1 MTVQQAVQVYLKQ
14 LQESGYS
21 YSERAHKARILNR
34 WFIIALALHHPT
46 VPSKLHALP
55 FSILLEASSEKVKHF
70 LESFQKEGA
79 SIKYLNLK
87 VFLEAHPELFDSAK
101 SVLRLLA
108 GRLALKDISERVGK
122 QMLKYLETLSVD
134 RAASYSRA
142 FFIFCYEQGWLTWN
156 SHYPHR
162 AATDR
167 VFEANFL
174 GAGIWPDR
182 LRKYLKYLE
191 EERNLSAGGIDYY
204 ARKLK
209 VFTEWLEGRR
219 CTDVQKATVR
229 EFIQYKREHGVKETT
244 LSKFL

>member
-1 MTVQQAVQVYLKQ
+1 MTAQQAVQVYLKQ

-55 FSILLEASSEKVKHF
+55 FSILLEASSEKAKHF

-79 SIKYLNLK
+79 SVKYLNLK

-122 QMLKYLETLSVD
+122 QMLEYLKTLSVD

-142 FFIFCYEQGWLTWN
+142 FFIFCREGFRSRFSRSRHLVG
-156 SHYPHR
+156 S
-162 AATDR
+162 
-167 VFEANFL
+167 
-174 GAGIWPDR
+174 
-182 LRKYLKYLE
+182 
-191 EERNLSAGGIDYY
+191 S
-204 ARKLK
+204 
-209 VFTEWLEGRR
+209 TEIPEISGRR
-219 CTDVQKATVR
+219 AQLERRRYRLLCPKA
-229 EFIQYKREHGVKETT
+229 EGFH
-244 LSKFL
+244 